1 MPLEASTTRE
11 SCFAAFNSHQSPRQ
25 TFSQIFP
32 FVSFGVIKLQ
42 GYECQALMRDRQ
54 VICPRHQGSWESST
68 LSTSK
73 PTAENAGTKT
83 KQGLEII
90 STVYWSCRS
99 TESRPSPSPASLQ
112 LETLETRMREHRWGC
127 GSHWPYVA
135 VTAIRCYLLLQ
146 KNYRTQSDQ
155 KKIGNPAC
163 GVCLPFVDVWQNR
176 PNKLLNEMRCWRF
189 PSWTCS
195 LFRRHLPTPSPR
207 PEMASGVGSSSIN
220 HSNSNVPMTKFLL
233 KTVGGFWFRLHGCGV
248 SQSSQILSEQG
259 PKLISLHGFSSSPF
273 SEHGVRASVWNP
285 HLSKVRL
292 HRDSCKNRDP
302 RKNNIPLERTPVEYP
317 KICWKTNY
325 PGKRPQTV

>member
-112 LETLETRMREHRWGC
+112 LETLETRMREHCWGC

-146 KNYRTQSDQ
+146 ENPIRSEENRQPCVWSLPSLCRCLTKQ
-155 KKIGNPAC
+155 K
-163 GVCLPFVDVWQNR
+163 
-176 PNKLLNEMRCWRF
+176 E
-189 PSWTCS
+189 
-195 LFRRHLPTPSPR
+195 
-207 PEMASGVGSSSIN
+207 
-220 HSNSNVPMTKFLL
+220 
-233 KTVGGFWFRLHGCGV
+233 
-248 SQSSQILSEQG
+248 
-259 PKLISLHGFSSSPF
+259 
-273 SEHGVRASVWNP
+273 
-285 HLSKVRL
+285 
-292 HRDSCKNRDP
+292 
-302 RKNNIPLERTPVEYP
+302 
-317 KICWKTNY
+317 
-325 PGKRPQTV
+325 